1 MTNWD
6 SLSAFDPSVDEIPEA
21 PHGSDKL
28 SYLGCVNDIFHDDP
42 DAFYGMVDRGT
53 EIDSE
58 EFDELCFGLDE
69 FASKRGYD
77 DCPDLDIRNDYAVTF
92 YKSKYRG
99 ETCAY
104 MQWSGYEY
112 VWI

>member
-6 SLSAFDPSVDEIPEA
+6 SLSAFDPSIDEITEA
-21 PHGSDKL
+21 PADSGKL
-28 SYLGCVNDIFHDDP
+28 SYLGCVNDIFHEDRE
-42 DAFYGMVDRGT
+42 AFYDMVDRGH
-53 EIDSE
+53 EIEAE
-58 EFDELCFGLDE
+58 EFDELCHGLDE
-69 FASKRGYD
+69 FATVRGYD
-77 DCPDLDIRNDYAVTF
+77 ECPGLDIRSDYGVTF

-104 MQWSGYEY
+104 IRWSGYEY